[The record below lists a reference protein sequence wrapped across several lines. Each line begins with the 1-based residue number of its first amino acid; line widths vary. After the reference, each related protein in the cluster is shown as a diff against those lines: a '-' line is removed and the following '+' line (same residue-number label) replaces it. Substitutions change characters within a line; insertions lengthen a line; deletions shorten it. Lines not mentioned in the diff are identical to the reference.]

1 MALETSAC
9 GGSAPMSNSRASW
22 SRTSPVPSRFE
33 GDRDYLPGDAGE
45 ERDAVLGN
53 SRRPL
58 VVCDQCNRTNPAIA
72 LHSACANSESQ
83 QPVCCAASPT
93 GSGFAGFGL
102 FSRIIPRGYQS
113 SGQSSTERFSRPAQ
127 APASHNDA
135 RAIGRRGSVDRH
147 CLLRVNHAGHFRP
160 SFDLSLGPTGCQL
173 NMESTG
179 CMRRWNLHKIRAGS

>member
-1 MALETSAC
+1 LYAHNPGEIMINGARNV
-9 GGSAPMSNSRASW
+9 GVRRSAPTSNSRASW

-72 LHSACANSESQ
+72 LYSACANSESQ
-83 QPVCCAASPT
+83 QPVCCAVSPT

-127 APASHNDA
+127 APASASCPH
-135 RAIGRRGSVDRH
+135 RPLSDRWYQ
-147 CLLRVNHAGHFRP
+147 AGGLTER
-160 SFDLSLGPTGCQL
+160 
-173 NMESTG
+173 
-179 CMRRWNLHKIRAGS
+179 